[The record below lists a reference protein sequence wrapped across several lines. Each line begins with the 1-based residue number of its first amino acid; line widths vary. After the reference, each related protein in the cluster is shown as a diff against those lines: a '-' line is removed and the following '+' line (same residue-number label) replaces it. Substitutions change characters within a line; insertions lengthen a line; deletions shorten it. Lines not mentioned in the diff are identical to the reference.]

1 MGKQEIGRGPEVIG
15 NVEFGR
21 FWPMNGGSLALNLA
35 VTGNLPRFATGAS
48 GQIRI
53 GFLAPLSGPVQSW
66 GLPGLHGCRIWT
78 DWINRVGGILVG
90 GRRHRIEMIEIDCGY
105 DPDLALAGAR
115 TLVQDHDIKLLL
127 MLGGDTF
134 TPIQDYLTER
144 KVLTTTLL
152 PSDLSPDTPYLIAPS
167 EIHPLYNVTGV
178 DWLARTRPDLTRVA
192 LCSQRDAL
200 GLPSLAT
207 YRAAFGVAGHRIV
220 KEVQYDP
227 HDTDAGAIVT
237 AMLAETPEVLCWCTS
252 YEPMV
257 HALTEAAH
265 RAGFRGQ
272 MISCT
277 ADSYPRMVA
286 RTSESFMEGFVFQFP
301 DFDDPALRE
310 AAFFF
315 KRPAA
320 FYEDYNRRFAGAWSA
335 VSWEYAAALDLW
347 HSAVDIAGSVSSV
360 SVLAAMKRAGQVE
373 TVFGSAQWMGQEV
386 FGIDN
391 ALVGNWPV
399 VTIQGGKA
407 RIVEFGSIPDWLS
420 RHGERLRAEMEAL
433 GQMWHQRQ
441 GRARSPTALQP
452 RSRAG

>member
-1 MGKQEIGRGPEVIG
+1 MT
-15 NVEFGR
+15 
-21 FWPMNGGSLALNLA
+21 SLALDLA

-48 GQIRI
+48 DPLRI

-66 GLPGLHGCRIWT
+66 GLPGLYGCRIWT
-78 DWINRVGGILVG
+78 DWINRAGGMLIG
-90 GRRHRIEMIEIDCGY
+90 GRRHKIELIEVDCGY
-105 DPDLALAGAR
+105 DPDRALQGAR
-115 TLVQDHDIKLLL
+115 ALVQDHAVKLLL

-134 TPIQDYLTER
+134 SPLQEYLGER

-178 DWLARTRPDLTRVA
+178 DWLARARPDLTRVA
-192 LCSQRDAL
+192 LCSQTDAV

-207 YRAAFGVAGHRIV
+207 YRAAFGVTGHRIV
-220 KEVQYDP
+220 KEVQYRP
-227 HDTDAGAIVT
+227 EETEATAIIT
-237 AMLAETPEVLCWCTS
+237 AMLAEAPEILCWCTS

-265 RAGFRGQ
+265 QAGFRGQ
-272 MISCT
+272 IISCT
-277 ADSYPRMVA
+277 ADNYPRMVA
-286 RTSESFMEGFVFQFP
+286 RTSQAFMEGFLFQFP

-320 FYEDYNRRFAGAWSA
+320 FHEEYNRRFPGAWTA

-347 HSAVDIAGSVSSV
+347 HAAVQTAGTVASV
-360 SVLAAMKRAGQVE
+360 SVLAAMKRAGRVE
-373 TVFGSAQWMGQEV
+373 TIFGAAEWAGQEV

-399 VTIQGGKA
+399 VRIEGAKA
-407 RIVEFGSIPDWLS
+407 RVVAFGSIPDWLAQ
-420 RHGERLRAEMEAL
+420 HGAVLRTEMEAL

-441 GRARSPTALQP
+441 GRVRRPTALQA
-452 RSRAG
+452 RSHLV